1 MPNVNF
7 IPHPLVAVAAS
18 GEWLHWTGLGCL
30 GLIAIFVGSIPLGE
44 SIAAARYPSYRDYKA
59 TTPCLIPGLQLGR
72 PRPID

>member
-30 GLIAIFVGSIPLGE
+30 GLIAIFVGSI
-44 SIAAARYPSYRDYKA
+44 YKA